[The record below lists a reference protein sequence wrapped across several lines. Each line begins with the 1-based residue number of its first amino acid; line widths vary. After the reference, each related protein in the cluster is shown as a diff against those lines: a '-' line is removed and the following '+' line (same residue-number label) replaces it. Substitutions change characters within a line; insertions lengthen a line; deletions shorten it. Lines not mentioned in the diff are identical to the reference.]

1 MKKLSTII
9 TVFCVIFSFAQKVSD
24 YKYITLPE
32 RFSGFRE
39 DQYHMDAVLT
49 KTLMAK
55 KYIIVSENSNKWP
68 AKADSN
74 PCSILKVDVLD
85 DSGFLR
91 NKVILEFKDCNNK
104 VIASQKGSSSIKSFE
119 EGFQDALKQALI
131 NVPVSYPKTIQSLAV
146 QEQQQIPTQNEQT
159 DISENKAEKFSNGK
173 ANLQKIQI
181 DSNQFILVEG
191 NSSVPFATFKSTTK
205 KDVYRVKL
213 SSGDSTIGY
222 FENGNLIIE
231 IPQNNG
237 EYSKEIFSSK

>member
-9 TVFCVIFSFAQKVSD
+9 TVFCVTFSFAQKVSD
-24 YKYITLPE
+24 YKYIALPE
-32 RFSGFRE
+32 RFSGFKE

-49 KTLMAK
+49 KALMAK

-68 AKADSN
+68 AEANSN
-74 PCSILKVDVLD
+74 PCSILKADLLD
-85 DSGFLR
+85 DSSFLK

-104 VIASQKGSSSIKSFE
+104 VIANQKGSSSIKSFE

-131 NVPVSYPKTIQSLAV
+131 NVPVSYPKTIQPIAV
-146 QEQQQIPTQNEQT
+146 QEEQQIPTQNGQT

-173 ANLQKIQI
+173 VNLQKIQI
-181 DSNQFILVEG
+181 DNNQFILVEG
-191 NSSVPFATFKSTTK
+191 NSSVPFAAFKSTTK
-205 KDVYRVKL
+205 KDVFRVKL

-237 EYSKEIFSSK
+237 EFSKEIFSSK